1 MPDQLAAA
9 VVDEAEQLC
18 IRQVELLVRQPLGH
32 LQPAAF
38 DLGSGDQG
46 AGIGRQALFDDL
58 LEGQA
63 EGALQCGQQCQHE
76 QRGQAR
82 GAEHQ
87 PQAQRHGAGQA
98 GSHARLQPAPASA
111 HRQRSV
117 NR

>member
-82 GAEHQ
+82 GAEH
-87 PQAQRHGAGQA
+87 RRRR
-98 GSHARLQPAPASA
+98 SDMAPVRRVRTRACSR
-111 HRQRSV
+111 RQRRLIGSA
-117 NR
+117 R